1 MFPAKEEYVRAD
13 PPVTTIE
20 EWPDRRSQRL
30 TDGLIVTIPDRGL
43 GNSAYIVDPGD
54 GRYVVI
60 DPPRDPSPFLE
71 YGARIGSKPAHSIET
86 HLHADFISGSREL
99 SAEGALVLA
108 PCGAG
113 MEFPHQGLDD
123 GDEVN
128 LGGLIIRAIATPGH
142 TPEHLSYLILDGT
155 QPIAL
160 FSGGALLS
168 GSVARTDLIAPG
180 ETETLARSLWR
191 SLRERILKLP
201 DDLPVF
207 PTHGTGAT
215 FCSASASSST
225 TPTTIGREKS
235 SNPLLAASSEDE
247 FVKLLTAG
255 YGTYPRYFNRL
266 REVNRR
272 GPTLYGSKPPPLA
285 HLSIE
290 RVEVLIADGA
300 AVIDARPIADYAAGH
315 IPGSISIELRPAFAT
330 WLGWL
335 VENDRQ
341 LVFVL
346 SDDADRNELV
356 RAALEVGYEDLA
368 GELDGGLR
376 GWEAA
381 GRSVGR
387 TPIVGSGNLPSSR
400 GSIIDV
406 RQRGEFLAGGVSESI
421 NIELGELEE
430 RASDLPG
437 GRLLLM
443 CGHGQR
449 AMTAASLLERSGR
462 TDVSVFGGTPR
473 QLSDAM
479 PASVATDS

>member
-1 MFPAKEEYVRAD
+1 
-13 PPVTTIE
+13 VTAIE
-20 EWPDRRSQRL
+20 SPDLRSQRL
-30 TDGLIVTIPDRGL
+30 KDGLIVTFLDRGL

-54 GRYVVI
+54 GRYVVV

-71 YGARIGSKPAHSIET
+71 YGVRTGRRAAYTIET

-108 PCGAG
+108 PRAAG
-113 MEFPHQGLDD
+113 IEFPHQGFDD
-123 GDEVN
+123 GDEVD

-142 TPEHLSYLILDGT
+142 TPEHLSYVILDGT

-191 SLRERILKLP
+191 SLRERILELP

-207 PTHGTGAT
+207 PTHGTGDT

-225 TPTTIGREKS
+225 TPTTIGREKT
-235 SNPLLAASSEDE
+235 SNPLLAASNEDE

-266 REVNRR
+266 RDVNRR
-272 GPTLYGSKPPPLA
+272 GPTLYGSRPPPPA

-290 RVEVLIADGA
+290 RVDELIAEGA

-330 WLGWL
+330 WLGWI
-335 VENDRQ
+335 VEDDRP

-346 SDDADRNELV
+346 SDDADRSELV
-356 RAALEVGYEDLA
+356 RAALKVGYENLA
-368 GELDGGLR
+368 GELDGGLKA
-376 GWEAA
+376 WEAS

-387 TPIVGSGNLPSSR
+387 TSLVGAGNLPSSP
-400 GSIIDV
+400 GSIVDV
-406 RQRGEFLAGGVSESI
+406 RQTAEFLADGVPESI

-430 RASDLPG
+430 RTSELPG
-437 GRLLLM
+437 DRLLLM

-462 TDVSVFGGTPR
+462 TDVSVFGGSPG

-479 PASVATDS
+479 PASLETDS